1 MVRQKILMGIVMV
14 LIQTSKQLAW
24 LICSLMSLVVV
35 LTDPLGLPTGFPLV
49 PFLNGIVFYYRYRKK
64 ANKF

>member
-1 MVRQKILMGIVMV
+1 
-14 LIQTSKQLAW
+14 
-24 LICSLMSLVVV
+24 V
-35 LTDPLGLPTGFPLV
+35 LTAPLGRPIGFPLV